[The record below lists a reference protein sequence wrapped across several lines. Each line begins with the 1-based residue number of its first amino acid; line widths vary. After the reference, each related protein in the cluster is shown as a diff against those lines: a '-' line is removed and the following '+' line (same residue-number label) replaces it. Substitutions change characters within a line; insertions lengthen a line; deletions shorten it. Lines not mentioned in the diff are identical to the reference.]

1 MRAIAAFIAAMAAFA
16 GAAGASAAQFTASKV
31 SFEDVTADVRITTT
45 GGDAVD
51 VVIRQ
56 GKTYHPVSV
65 KLVDGEVVI
74 AGERWREDDG
84 RDCCRDRIRRVEN
97 LQRDRV
103 AAVGKPESD
112 RKAFF
117 EDYPV
122 IEVSLP
128 RKNDVTFTDARILLA
143 MQTIEGR
150 LTLQG
155 CYVYGE
161 TADLGQATIGL
172 VSGSRLAIGN
182 VKSLLE
188 LDLSGRAEVRAE
200 NAAMTDI
207 DIAGPGVVTMGAV
220 DGMMDV
226 SIAGSGR
233 VLASRL
239 DGPLTARIA
248 GSGAVAVQSGVAE
261 RLKATIDGSGGVY
274 FEGVAVQPD
283 LRLYGSAIVRMDSIK
298 GRLTRAGGGQ
308 VYIADKLVEK
318 K

>member
-1 MRAIAAFIAAMAAFA
+1 MVRVLALAAAAFA
-16 GAAGASAAQFTASKV
+16 ALSPAFAARFETARV
-31 SFEDVTADVRITTT
+31 ELRDVTGEVRITTT
-45 GGDAVD
+45 AGEETEVK
-51 VVIRQ
+51 ITQQ
-56 GKTYHPVSV
+56 GKTTRIVDV
-65 KLVDGEVVI
+65 RLVDGVLVLS
-74 AGERWREDDG
+74 GERWKEDED
-84 RDCCRDRIRRVEN
+84 RNCCDNRITRNESLAMNR
-97 LQRDRV
+97 
-103 AAVGKPESD
+103 AAELNAD
-112 RKAFF
+112 TLRKGFF
-117 EDYPV
+117 ADWPL
-122 IEVSLP
+122 IEISMP
-128 RKNDVTFTDARILLA
+128 RKGDATFIDARILLS
-143 MQTIEGR
+143 MQQLDGA
-150 LTLQG
+150 LNLDA
-155 CYVYGE
+155 CYVYGD
-161 TADLGQATIGL
+161 TASLGSAVIG
-172 VSGSRLAIGN
+172 VVHGSRLAIGN